1 MPEARGRRPAGSLT
15 SPDRA
20 AAALTAA
27 APITEATAERRERR
41 RYLYLL
47 LPAVLVLLVL
57 FVVPLLGILNRSVFK
72 AGYTL
77 QFYRQ
82 ALGTPIYLT
91 VIGLTFR
98 TAAVVTLICLALGYP
113 LAYVLVNVRP
123 RAARLLMI
131 VVVLPFF
138 TSIIVRTYAWMV
150 LLGRNGVVNQYLVA
164 LGFTDTPL
172 PFLYNQTGVLIG
184 MSYVLLP
191 FLILT
196 AYSVMRGIDPGL
208 IRAAHSLGASRF
220 QAFRRIFLPLSLPGI
235 AGGTLLVFILS
246 LGFFITPALMGG
258 PSDIMIAMLIER
270 EVEFTLNWSFASAL
284 AVILLLVTLVGFAL
298 YNRIVRLERVFE
310 GRA

>member
-1 MPEARGRRPAGSLT
+1 MT
-15 SPDRA
+15 S
-20 AAALTAA
+20 
-27 APITEATAERRERR
+27 EQRERR
-41 RYLYLL
+41 GHLLAL
-47 LPAVLVLLVL
+47 LPVLLVL
-57 FVVPLLGILNRSVFK
+57 LGLFVYPLLGILTRSVYK
-72 AGYTL
+72 GGYTL
-77 QFYRQ
+77 DAYRQ
-82 ALGTPIYLT
+82 VFRVPVYLT

-98 TAAVVTLICLALGYP
+98 TAAVVTLLCLLLGYP
-113 LAYVLVNVRP
+113 LAYVLARLPP
-123 RAARLLMI
+123 RSARLLLI
-131 VVVLPFF
+131 VVVLPYF

-150 LLGRNGVVNQYLVA
+150 LLGRNGIVNQYLIA

-310 GRA
+310 GRV